1 MKKRKTLQDLT
12 IKDNFL
18 FGAVMSVEDNCREF
32 LEMVLGFPIARVV
45 VSREK
50 SIVYHPEYKGVRL
63 DIYAEDENHTHYNV
77 EMQVKKKAALGKR
90 SRYYHS
96 QMVMEALES
105 GEDYETLPDT
115 FVIFICDFDPF
126 DRKLYC
132 YTFRNECREDKNV
145 KLGDGSCTI
154 FLSTRGENEEA
165 VPPELVRF
173 LKFVT
178 AALKE
183 SEGDFQDRLV
193 SQIQKTIRDI
203 KTDREMG
210 ERYMTLEELLKD
222 EKQEG
227 RMEGRLEATREN
239 ILELL
244 EELGPVPDQ
253 LRDQLEELEELGD
266 LRALLKLAAKAD
278 SLDVFEK
285 GAEKY
290 LQSSQSGK
298 Q

>member
-1 MKKRKTLQDLT
+1 
-12 IKDNFL
+12 
-18 FGAVMSVEDNCREF
+18 
-32 LEMVLGFPIARVV
+32 MVLGFPIARVV

-253 LRDQLEELEELGD
+253 LRDQLEELEELE
-266 LRALLKLAAKAD
+266 ALKALHKMSARAD
-278 SLDVFEK
+278 SIQAFK
-285 GAEKY
+285 KAAEKY

>member
-1 MKKRKTLQDLT
+1 M
-12 IKDNFL
+12 
-18 FGAVMSVEDNCREF
+18 
-32 LEMVLGFPIARVV
+32 
-45 VSREK
+45 
-50 SIVYHPEYKGVRL
+50 
-63 DIYAEDENHTHYNV
+63 
-77 EMQVKKKAALGKR
+77 
-90 SRYYHS
+90 
-96 QMVMEALES
+96 
-105 GEDYETLPDT
+105 
-115 FVIFICDFDPF
+115 
-126 DRKLYC
+126 
-132 YTFRNECREDKNV
+132 
-145 KLGDGSCTI
+145 
-154 FLSTRGENEEA
+154 STRGENEEA

-178 AALKE
+178 ADLKE

-193 SQIQKTIRDI
+193 SQLQKTIRDI

-253 LRDQLEELEELGD
+253 LRDRLEELEELGD

-285 GAEKY
+285 EAGKY
-290 LQSSQSGK
+290 LQPSQS
-298 Q
+298 

>member
-1 MKKRKTLQDLT
+1 M
-12 IKDNFL
+12 
-18 FGAVMSVEDNCREF
+18 
-32 LEMVLGFPIARVV
+32 
-45 VSREK
+45 
-50 SIVYHPEYKGVRL
+50 
-63 DIYAEDENHTHYNV
+63 
-77 EMQVKKKAALGKR
+77 
-90 SRYYHS
+90 
-96 QMVMEALES
+96 
-105 GEDYETLPDT
+105 
-115 FVIFICDFDPF
+115 
-126 DRKLYC
+126 
-132 YTFRNECREDKNV
+132 
-145 KLGDGSCTI
+145 
-154 FLSTRGENEEA
+154 STRGENEEA

-173 LKFVT
+173 LKIVT
-178 AALKE
+178 ADLKE

-193 SQIQKTIRDI
+193 SQLQKTIRDI

-253 LRDQLEELEELGD
+253 LRDRLEELEELGD

-285 GAEKY
+285 EAEKY
-290 LQSSQSGK
+290 LQSSQS
-298 Q
+298 